1 MNGIDALRMKRRLCH
16 GCGKPVGH
24 TGLLAWC
31 KRCQMKS
38 KKPNSLLDRNNPP
51 NTKEGTPDHE

>member
-38 KKPNSLLDRNNPP
+38 KKPNAESEAL
-51 NTKEGTPDHE
+51 T